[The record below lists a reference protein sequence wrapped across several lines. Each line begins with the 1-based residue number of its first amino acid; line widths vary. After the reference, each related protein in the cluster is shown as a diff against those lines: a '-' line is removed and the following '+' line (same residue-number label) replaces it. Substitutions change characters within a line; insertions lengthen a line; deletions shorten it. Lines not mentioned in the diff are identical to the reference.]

1 MKLTLRLPHILP
13 FSSTL
18 HPSILP
24 DHPALSPFTLSPGA
38 LVPSYPRAAR
48 SALAS
53 YILPSST
60 DSFATCHA
68 TPGPNAMG
76 VRGLRSIAIG
86 MKERSQNMCSHIIS
100 IFLLFFPLPYFVSRP
115 FIRFLKENILR
126 ARYFSF
132 PFLQSR
138 IDSKNSYTTCRIAWP
153 LFQMEVN
160 IKRKGGCACVCCLW
174 YNMTRRKGGKRN
186 RRRRSI

>member
-24 DHPALSPFTLSPGA
+24 DHPALSPFTLSPRA

-100 IFLLFFPLPYFVSRP
+100 IFLLFFIFSPSLISSLVRLFVFQRRTSCEQD
-115 FIRFLKENILR
+115 IFL
-126 ARYFSF
+126 F
-132 PFLQSR
+132 PFSSR
-138 IDSKNSYTTCRIAWP
+138 
-153 LFQMEVN
+153 E
-160 IKRKGGCACVCCLW
+160 
-174 YNMTRRKGGKRN
+174 
-186 RRRRSI
+186 